1 MANLCCLLSPEL
13 VWFDG
18 VLTWSQ
24 ATVTERAHLAVG
36 NVEPSPDPVL
46 VKSTCV
52 KTLVKRTGLPQAC
65 HNLAFFEL
73 NFKAILGMHKG

>member
-24 ATVTERAHLAVG
+24 ATVTEQAHLAMG
-36 NVEPSPDPVL
+36 NVEPSPDPV
-46 VKSTCV
+46 
-52 KTLVKRTGLPQAC
+52 LVKRTGLPQAC